1 MDPLNKLA
9 RAASA
14 EEIRLSYQE
23 KERKVEDEKP
33 PAGCGDREIHSR
45 DYSTESPIKL
55 CGD

>member
-1 MDPLNKLA
+1 VDPLNKLA